1 MKKTLF
7 LVVLLIFMGCSST
20 QIEKNQKQEMATYQE
35 YYDNWEIEKL
45 NSKILEIKSYDKEL
59 ATKLEKASLKRQ
71 QDKKEF
77 EKNLNDIRFFIE
89 SGDISRVK
97 ESFVD
102 TIANRE
108 LLKFLKENNFGG
120 LKIVIG
126 ETKFY
131 KETAS
136 NLIGIICS
144 DQVVYI
150 LVDYELVDNNWRV
163 KRWKLKES

>member
-7 LVVLLIFMGCSST
+7 LVVLLILMGCSGT
-20 QIEKNQKQEMATYQE
+20 QIEKNQKQDVAICQE
-35 YYDNWEIEKL
+35 YYNNWEIEKL
-45 NSKILEIKSYDKEL
+45 NSKILEIKSYNKEL
-59 ATKLEKASLKRQ
+59 ATKLEKVALKRQ
-71 QDKKEF
+71 QDKKAF
-77 EKNLNDIRFFIE
+77 EDNLRDIRFFIE
-89 SGDISRVK
+89 SGDIVNVK

-102 TIANRE
+102 TVANRE
-108 LLKFLKENNFGG
+108 LLKFLKENNFGE
-120 LKIVIG
+120 LRIVIG
-126 ETKFY
+126 KTKFY

-136 NLIGIICS
+136 NLIGIIYS